1 MANYLALP
9 ESFPLEEQIKTL
21 KDDELLDFWE
31 ETQHLEH
38 LLQDDTQHIEPNADY
53 ERLILQEL
61 QVRFQRRSGAVR

>member
-9 ESFPLEEQIKTL
+9 DSFPLEEQIKTL

-38 LLQDDTQHIEPNADY
+38 LLRDDEQQVEPNADY
-53 ERLILQEL
+53 EKLILQEL

>member
-1 MANYLALP
+1 LAHYLTLP
-9 ESFPLEEQIKTL
+9 DSFPLEEQIKTL

-38 LLQDDTQHIEPNADY
+38 LLQDDEQQAEPGADY

-61 QVRFQRRSGAVR
+61 QVRFQRRNGAVR

>member
-38 LLQDDTQHIEPNADY
+38 LLQDDTQRIEPNADY

>member
-38 LLQDDTQHIEPNADY
+38 LLHDDTQRTEPNTDY